1 MESQKEQKVRADNL
15 HFFWRHLKF
24 CYLSEQV
31 SSSGKK
37 KKNTLVNVVYLFIF
51 CLNQIQDGIYM
62 C

>member
-15 HFFWRHLKF
+15 HFFGGI
-24 CYLSEQV
+24 LSSV
-31 SSSGKK
+31 ICLSKWAPVVKK